1 MMANQNPE
9 RGSATSFYSG
19 YEDADEDTLFTF
31 LRTIVSSRILI
42 GGR

>member
-9 RGSATSFYSG
+9 RAPPRAFTVE
-19 YEDADEDTLFTF
+19 YEDADEHTLFTF